1 MKLKIKKLIARE
13 FLLLILAIGIGFV
26 AFSCTYLFN
35 FYQQSKSQNISNEIR
50 AKETIA
56 DSLVRPFNNKI
67 KQHEWFYNQNN
78 EKIDLSGSLY
88 DSPERLWNILNELAL
103 KDSIRIKFR
112 TVWTPELKKILSDIG
127 FDNPEKLKS
136 FIDENRLT
144 IEDSSKYE
152 QAKNIRTEINLLR
165 NKIGVHDSKILSIN
179 AQIELGFWTFCI
191 SFILLFAIRY
201 IVYAIKWSLNT
212 LRQSSD

>member
-1 MKLKIKKLIARE
+1 M
-13 FLLLILAIGIGFV
+13 LAIGIGFV
-26 AFSCTYLFN
+26 VFSCTYLFN
-35 FYQQSKSQNISNEIR
+35 FYQQSKSQNISTEIR
-50 AKETIA
+50 AKEIVA

-78 EKIDLSGSLY
+78 DKIDLSGSLY
-88 DSPERLWNILNELAL
+88 DSPERLWNRLNELAL

-136 FIDENRLT
+136 FIDKNRIT

-152 QAKNIRTEINLLR
+152 QAKNIGTDISLLR
-165 NKIGVHDSKILSIN
+165 NKRGDHDLKILSIN
-179 AQIELGFWTFCI
+179 SQIELGFWAFCI
-191 SFILLFAIRY
+191 AFILLFVFRY
-201 IVYAIKWSLNT
+201 IIYAIKWSVNT
-212 LRQSSD
+212 LRQ